1 MAEVRKKKL
10 PEDGMTKEAFV
21 KAWVETGRPPD
32 DPYMRRLT
40 KNALPDPSPVRPM
53 FRTEAV
59 AEQMWQIREDRKA
72 LVDILRRPR
81 RIGECLEEHNQWRRG
96 QGKYADVGSK
106 PPFSAY
112 MVGKLIDGA
121 VGCLLG
127 SDTEVLL

>member
-1 MAEVRKKKL
+1 MATERKKKAM
-10 PEDGMTKEAFV
+10 EDRMTKEAFV

-40 KNALPDPSPVRPM
+40 RNAIPDPAPVRPV
-53 FRTEAV
+53 FRTEEV

-81 RIGECLEEHNQWRRG
+81 RIGECLDEHNLWRRG
-96 QGKYADVGSK
+96 QGKYAEAGVK

-121 VGCLLG
+121 AGYLLG
-127 SDTEVLL
+127 RDTEVLL